1 MPNSPVV
8 PTIRRRLGS
17 ALCKLRNDAGLTLDG
32 AAAAMGWKA
41 PKMSKVENAAAGI
54 RPIEVTDLL
63 KVYGETNPEVFT
75 ALENLARDAGKKGW
89 WQTCSGVIAPAYADY
104 LSLEFDAERV
114 CEWSPTLVP
123 GLLQSAA
130 HAREVIAASAVTRTP
145 EEVAALAEVRMA
157 RQAVL
162 SQPDGTGPL
171 HVWAVISEAI
181 LHQRFAVRPAA
192 MREQLRRLLDV
203 ADMPNVTLQ
212 IMPLDATPHPGV
224 AGGFTVVNFPGPMPD
239 VVLVE
244 SLRGNSYVEDSE
256 DVCVFVGTFER
267 IVAAA
272 LPVDGSLALINRIK
286 EGSPR

>member
-1 MPNSPVV
+1 M
-8 PTIRRRLGS
+8 
-17 ALCKLRNDAGLTLDG
+17 TLDD

-54 RPIEVTDLL
+54 RPGEVTDLL
-63 KVYGETNPEVFT
+63 KAYGATDPEVFT

-89 WQTCSGVIAPAYADY
+89 WQTYTGVVAPSYADY
-104 LSLEFDAERV
+104 LSLESDAERI
-114 CEWSPTLVP
+114 CEWTPTLIP

-130 HAREVIAASAVTRTP
+130 YAREMIAASAVTRTP

-162 SQPDGTGPL
+162 SRPGGNGPL
-171 HVWAVISEAI
+171 NVWAVISEAV
-181 LHQRFAVRPAA
+181 LHQRFAVRPAT

-203 ADMPNVTLQ
+203 ADMPNITLQ

-224 AGGFTVVNFPGPMPD
+224 AGGFTVVNFPGLIPD
-239 VVLVE
+239 LVAVE
-244 SLRGNSYVEDSE
+244 NLRGNSYVEGVE
-256 DVCVFVGTFER
+256 NMKVFASAFEH

-272 LPVDGSLALINRIK
+272 LPVDDSLALIKRIE
-286 EGSPR
+286 EGSPK